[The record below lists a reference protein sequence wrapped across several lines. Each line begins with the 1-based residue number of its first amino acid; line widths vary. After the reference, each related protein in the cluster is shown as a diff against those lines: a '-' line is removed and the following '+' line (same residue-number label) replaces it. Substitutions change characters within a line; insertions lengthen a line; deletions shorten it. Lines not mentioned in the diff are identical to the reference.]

1 MYVGGGGGVLK
12 KKMRWGGEVE
22 GVRRLAF
29 VRGGGRASLNDDLK
43 KRNGR
48 LNKWSGSKQE
58 LGAPSKGSIHL

>member
-1 MYVGGGGGVLK
+1 MGEGE
-12 KKMRWGGEVE
+12 GGEVE

-43 KRNGR
+43 KNGR